1 MQYSVHNLPHTNYAI
16 VPDLIFHSLKE
27 LRFFNLL
34 RKCKSFLHEQTDYA
48 VSSLE
53 YLLLYRCYVVSS
65 TCVSR

>member
-1 MQYSVHNLPHTNYAI
+1 MPYNVHNLPHTNYAI

-48 VSSLE
+48 VV
-53 YLLLYRCYVVSS
+53 LLNIHFCTGVMW
-65 TCVSR
+65 